1 MYNKAIYFK
10 ILSFLF
16 LVSASVFTLAQET
29 TFTDIEFTGTF
40 GGTTYDGNYYTFPS
54 GSEVWGG
61 FANEDVSIYPLT
73 FTDGGE
79 ITFTGSTAGTDAE
92 VYFRFEYNPYPD
104 TEPSFN
110 TVSVTVS
117 GMNDAPYSIELPSQ
131 GANTYS
137 SFLLYVATP
146 DSPVSLTDVSLTT
159 TYSLTDVFGCTD
171 TAASN
176 YNEDATIEDGSC
188 EYGIQIDLPVTF
200 EDPTINYTMSDF
212 GANVSTLVTDPF
224 DPPNMVMQV
233 VKTAQAATWAGTTI
247 GTPAGFSTDIPLSLT
262 DSKMTVRVWSPEAGT
277 PIRLKVED
285 SNDPTHTC
293 ETESNTTVSG
303 EWEVLEFDFI
313 NQAPGTELLSV
324 GLDWGWTYNM
334 ASIFFNFG
342 TEGSVAG
349 ETTYY
354 FDDVMFGGLGAD
366 YGCIDMTACNYDPLA
381 TYDDAS
387 CIYPVEFYDCNGDC
401 LNDNDGDSICDEL
414 EIDGCTDSVASNYNM
429 DATDDDGS
437 CCYLVITLASI
448 TYEDGIGVGTVTTS
462 GGVGQ
467 VVIVWTDSDGVVVNN
482 IESIQEFDIYTV
494 NVTDENGCTA
504 SSEVF
509 QTGLNELDPLAFE
522 MFPNPTSGEVTIQIS
537 SELEELSMQ
546 VFDATGRMVLAQD
559 YMILQSTISLD
570 LSYLLVGTYTIMLSN
585 DYGVS
590 FLRLSIQH

>member
-1 MYNKAIYFK
+1 MYIKSRYFK
-10 ILSFLF
+10 VFSFLI
-16 LVSASVFTLAQET
+16 LASVSVFTLAQEIT
-29 TFTDIEFTGTF
+29 YTDIEFTGMF
-40 GGTTYDGNYYTFPS
+40 GGTTYDGNYYNFPS
-54 GSEVWGG
+54 GSEVWAG

-73 FTDGGE
+73 FSDGGQ
-79 ITFTGSTAGTDAE
+79 ITFTGATSGTDAV
-92 VYFRFEYNPYPD
+92 VYFRLEYNVYPD
-104 TEPSFN
+104 TEPSYN
-110 TVSVTVS
+110 TVSITVI
-117 GMNDAPYSIELPSQ
+117 GMDEAPYSIDIPPLV
-131 GANTYS
+131 GNTYS

-146 DSPVSLTDVSLTT
+146 DAPVSLTDVSLTS

-171 TAASN
+171 SAASN
-176 YNEDATIEDGSC
+176 YNEDATIDDGSC

-200 EDPTINYTMSDF
+200 EESTINYTMSDF
-212 GANVSTLVTDPF
+212 GNNISSLIVDPF
-224 DPPNMVMQV
+224 DSDNHV
-233 VKTAQAATWAGTTI
+233 VKVIKTYLAPTWAGTTI
-247 GTPAGFSTDIPLSLT
+247 GTPAGFATDIPLTLT

-285 SNDPTHTC
+285 SDDPTHTC
-293 ETESNTTVSG
+293 ETETNTTLAG
-303 EWEVLEFDFI
+303 EWEVLEFDFL
-313 NQAPGTELLSV
+313 NQAPGTELLSI
-324 GLDWGWTYNM
+324 GLGWGWTYNM

-342 TEGSVAG
+342 SEGSLIDG
-349 ETTYY
+349 ETYY

-381 TYDDAS
+381 TYNDAS

-401 LNDNDGDSICDEL
+401 LNDNDGDSVCDEL
-414 EIDGCTDSVASNYNM
+414 EIDGCTDSLASNYNM

-462 GGVGQ
+462 GGVGE

-504 SSEVF
+504 SSEVS

-546 VFDATGRMVLAQD
+546 VFDATGRIVLAQD
-559 YMILQSTISLD
+559 YMILQSSISLD
-570 LSYLLVGTYTIMLSN
+570 LSYLSAGTYTIMLSN
-585 DYGVS
+585 DHGVS
-590 FLRLSIQH
+590 LLRLSIQH